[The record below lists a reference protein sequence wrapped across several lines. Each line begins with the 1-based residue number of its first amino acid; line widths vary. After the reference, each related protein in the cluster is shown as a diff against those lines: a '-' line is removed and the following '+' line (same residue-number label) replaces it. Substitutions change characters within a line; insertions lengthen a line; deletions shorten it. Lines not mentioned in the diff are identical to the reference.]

1 MTPGRSTAVAP
12 ASSQAGAAAAPP
24 SPPPAGAAGGG
35 RAGWFARGSMS
46 RFVVRRLL
54 LFIPTAFGAGLL
66 TFLLVKIIPG
76 GPAYARL
83 GEDATPESIAV
94 VNKQLG
100 LDRPVVE
107 QFLTWLGR
115 AAKGDLGQSFQ
126 TGQPVSKLISGALPV
141 TLELVVLAIIGTIVV
156 AVPLGVFAAKR
167 AGTATS
173 RWIRGISGVG
183 LAVPDFFLALVL
195 ISVFSVGL
203 HALPRLGYPRFS
215 QHPAD
220 NLYHVILPV
229 LPMILGG
236 SAIVIRQV
244 AAAMVDA
251 LASDHTRT
259 ARAMGLSERV
269 VTWRYAFRA
278 ALPTVLNV
286 VALLAL
292 GQLGVTLV
300 LEKIFVL
307 PGMGNA
313 LVNAI
318 GVRDYTLILGIV
330 LVYVFIALIVNLVVD
345 IVAGLVSPSTRG
357 G

>member
-1 MTPGRSTAVAP
+1 MP
-12 ASSQAGAAAAPP
+12 
-24 SPPPAGAAGGG
+24 
-35 RAGWFARGSMS
+35 
-46 RFVVRRLL
+46 RFVLRRLL
-54 LFIPTAFGAGLL
+54 LFVPTAVGAGLL

-83 GEDATPESIAV
+83 GEEATPEAIAV
-94 VNKQLG
+94 VDKQLG

-107 QFLTWLGR
+107 QFTSWLGR
-115 AAKGDLGQSFQ
+115 ALTGDLGESFQ
-126 TGQPVSKLISGALPV
+126 TGQPVSNLIALALPV
-141 TLELVVLAIIGTIVV
+141 TLELVLLAIIGTIVV
-156 AVPLGVFAAKR
+156 AVPLGVYAAKR
-167 AGTATS
+167 AGRRS
-173 RWIRGISGVG
+173 GRWVRTVSGVG

-203 HALPRLGYPRFS
+203 GLLPRLGYPRFTED
-215 QHPAD
+215 PLG
-220 NLYHVILPV
+220 NLYHVVLPV

-244 AAAMVDA
+244 SAAMVDA

-259 ARAMGLSERV
+259 ARAMGLPERV
-269 VTWRYAFRA
+269 ITWRYAFRA

-307 PGMGNA
+307 PGMGSA

-330 LVYVFIALIVNLVVD
+330 LVYVLIALVVNLVVD
-345 IVAGLVSPSTRG
+345 IISGLVSPASRG
-357 G
+357 A

>member
-1 MTPGRSTAVAP
+1 MRTEAAESVADP
-12 ASSQAGAAAAPP
+12 IEDVPDTGGAAN
-24 SPPPAGAAGGG
+24 GRRGLFAAGGLP
-35 RAGWFARGSMS
+35 
-46 RFVVRRLL
+46 RFVLRRLL
-54 LFIPTAFGAGLL
+54 LFVPTAVGAGLL

-83 GEDATPESIAV
+83 GEEATPEAIAV
-94 VNKQLG
+94 VEKQLG

-107 QFLTWLGR
+107 QFFGWLGR
-115 AAKGDLGQSFQ
+115 AMTGDLGVSFQ
-126 TGQPVSKLISGALPV
+126 TGQPVSNLITLALPV
-141 TLELVVLAIIGTIVV
+141 TLELVLLAIIGTIVV
-156 AVPLGVFAAKR
+156 ALPLGVYAAKR
-167 AGTATS
+167 AGRRS
-173 RWIRGISGVG
+173 GRWIRTVSGLG

-203 HALPRLGYPRFS
+203 GLLPRLGYPRFTED
-215 QHPAD
+215 PLG

-244 AAAMVDA
+244 SAAMVDA
-251 LASDHTRT
+251 LASEYTRT
-259 ARAMGLSERV
+259 ARAMGLPERV

-307 PGMGNA
+307 PGMGSA

-318 GVRDYTLILGIV
+318 GVRDYPLILGIV
-330 LVYVFIALIVNLVVD
+330 LVYVVIALVVNLVVD
-345 IVAGLVSPSTRG
+345 IVNGLVSPASRG
-357 G
+357 E

>member
-1 MTPGRSTAVAP
+1 MRTDTEEVTGLADEPVAD
-12 ASSQAGAAAAPP
+12 
-24 SPPPAGAAGGG
+24 PPAANRRRGRFAAGG
-35 RAGWFARGSMS
+35 MP
-46 RFVVRRLL
+46 RFVLRRLL
-54 LFIPTAFGAGLL
+54 LFVPTAVGAGLL

-83 GEDATPESIAV
+83 GEEATPEAIAV
-94 VNKQLG
+94 VDKQLG

-107 QFLTWLGR
+107 QFTSWLGR
-115 AAKGDLGQSFQ
+115 ALTGDLGESFQ
-126 TGQPVSKLISGALPV
+126 TGQPVSNLIALALPV
-141 TLELVVLAIIGTIVV
+141 TLELVLLAIIGTIVV
-156 AVPLGVFAAKR
+156 AVPLGVYAAKR
-167 AGTATS
+167 AGRRS
-173 RWIRGISGVG
+173 GRWVRTVSGVG

-203 HALPRLGYPRFS
+203 GLLPRLGYPRFTED
-215 QHPAD
+215 PLG
-220 NLYHVILPV
+220 NLYHVVLPV

-244 AAAMVDA
+244 SAAMVDA

-259 ARAMGLSERV
+259 ARAMGLPERV
-269 VTWRYAFRA
+269 ITWRYAFRA

-307 PGMGNA
+307 PGMGSA

-330 LVYVFIALIVNLVVD
+330 LVYVLIALVVNLVVD
-345 IVAGLVSPSTRG
+345 IISGLVSPASRG
-357 G
+357 A

>member
-1 MTPGRSTAVAP
+1 
-12 ASSQAGAAAAPP
+12 
-24 SPPPAGAAGGG
+24 
-35 RAGWFARGSMS
+35 
-46 RFVVRRLL
+46 
-54 LFIPTAFGAGLL
+54 
-66 TFLLVKIIPG
+66 
-76 GPAYARL
+76 
-83 GEDATPESIAV
+83 
-94 VNKQLG
+94 
-100 LDRPVVE
+100 
-107 QFLTWLGR
+107 
-115 AAKGDLGQSFQ
+115 
-126 TGQPVSKLISGALPV
+126 
-141 TLELVVLAIIGTIVV
+141 
-156 AVPLGVFAAKR
+156 
-167 AGTATS
+167 
-173 RWIRGISGVG
+173 VG

-203 HALPRLGYPRFS
+203 GLLPRLGYPRFTVD
-215 QHPAD
+215 PLD

-244 AAAMVDA
+244 SAAMVDA

-259 ARAMGLSERV
+259 ARAMGLPERV

-307 PGMGNA
+307 PGMGSA

-330 LVYVFIALIVNLVVD
+330 LVYVLIALVVNLVVD
-345 IVAGLVSPSTRG
+345 IVSGLVNPANRG
-357 G
+357 E

>member
-1 MTPGRSTAVAP
+1 MRSATALAPDRPRETPGDGGEAHTTHDDPRR
-12 ASSQAGAAAAPP
+12 GFL
-24 SPPPAGAAGGG
+24 AAGGLP
-35 RAGWFARGSMS
+35 
-46 RFVVRRLL
+46 RFILRRLL
-54 LFIPTAFGAGLL
+54 LFIPTAIGAGLL

-83 GEDATPESIAV
+83 GEEATPEAIAV
-94 VNKQLG
+94 VEKQLG
-100 LDRPVVE
+100 LDRPVVV
-107 QFLTWLGR
+107 QFFSWLGK
-115 AAKGDLGQSFQ
+115 AVTGDLGVSFQ
-126 TGQPVSKLISGALPV
+126 TGQPVADLIGLALPV
-141 TLELVVLAIIGTIVV
+141 TLELVLLAIVGTIVI
-156 AVPLGVFAAKR
+156 ALPLGVFAAKR
-167 AGTATS
+167 ANKRSG
-173 RWIRGISGVG
+173 RWIRTISGVG

-203 HALPRLGYPRFS
+203 GLLPRLGYPRFTED
-215 QHPAD
+215 PFG

-244 AAAMVDA
+244 SAAMVDA
-251 LASDHTRT
+251 LASEHTRT
-259 ARAMGLSERV
+259 ARAMGLPERV

-307 PGMGNA
+307 PGMGSA

-330 LVYVFIALIVNLVVD
+330 LVYVLIALVVNLVVD
-345 IVAGLVSPSTRG
+345 IVNGLVSPANRG
-357 G
+357 E

>member
-1 MTPGRSTAVAP
+1 MRTDTEEVTGLADEPVAD
-12 ASSQAGAAAAPP
+12 
-24 SPPPAGAAGGG
+24 PPAANRRRGRFAAGG
-35 RAGWFARGSMS
+35 MP
-46 RFVVRRLL
+46 RFVLRRLL
-54 LFIPTAFGAGLL
+54 LFVPTAVGAGLL

-83 GEDATPESIAV
+83 GEEATPEAIAV
-94 VNKQLG
+94 VEKQLG

-107 QFLTWLGR
+107 QFTSWLGR
-115 AAKGDLGQSFQ
+115 ALTGDLGESFQ
-126 TGQPVSKLISGALPV
+126 TGQPVSNLIALALPV
-141 TLELVVLAIIGTIVV
+141 TLELVLLAIIGTIVV
-156 AVPLGVFAAKR
+156 AVPLGVYAAKR
-167 AGTATS
+167 AGRRS
-173 RWIRGISGVG
+173 GRWVRTVSGVG

-203 HALPRLGYPRFS
+203 GLLPRLGYPRFTED
-215 QHPAD
+215 PLG
-220 NLYHVILPV
+220 NLYHVVLPV

-244 AAAMVDA
+244 SAAMVDA

-259 ARAMGLSERV
+259 ARAMGLPERV
-269 VTWRYAFRA
+269 ITWRYAFRA

-307 PGMGNA
+307 PGMGSA

-330 LVYVFIALIVNLVVD
+330 LVYVLIALVVNLVVD
-345 IVAGLVSPSTRG
+345 IISGLVSPASRG
-357 G
+357 A

>member
-1 MTPGRSTAVAP
+1 MTAPESTTVTVTAPPDGAVAGP
-12 ASSQAGAAAAPP
+12 GDSPDTPRERRSSWF
-24 SPPPAGAAGGG
+24 AAGGLP
-35 RAGWFARGSMS
+35 
-46 RFVVRRLL
+46 RFVLRRIL
-54 LFIPTAFGAGLL
+54 LFVPTTVGAGLL

-83 GEDATPESIAV
+83 GEDASPAAIAV

-100 LDRPVVE
+100 LDRPLVE

-115 AAKGDLGQSFQ
+115 AVTGDLGQSFQ
-126 TGQPVSKLISGALPV
+126 TGQPVSNLIASALPV
-141 TLELVVLAIIGTIVV
+141 TLELVVLAVLGTCVLAI
-156 AVPLGVFAAKR
+156 PLGVYAAKR
-167 AGTATS
+167 AGRAS
-173 RWIRGISGVG
+173 GRWVRSVSGVG

-195 ISVFSVGL
+195 ISVLSVWLGV
-203 HALPRLGYPRFS
+203 LPRLGYPRFS
-215 QHPAD
+215 EEPLN

-236 SAIVIRQV
+236 SAIVVRHV
-244 AAAMVDA
+244 SAAMVDA

-292 GQLGVTLV
+292 GDLGATLV

-307 PGMGNA
+307 PGMGNT
-313 LVNAI
+313 LINAI

-330 LVYVFIALIVNLVVD
+330 LVYVLIALVVNLVVD
-345 IVAGLVSPSTRG
+345 IISGIVSPATRG
-357 G
+357 A